1 MAIFIRVQLS
11 DILIIVHGC
20 CIFFVREYK
29 IFFESLYK
37 GYKFEWMIKTYIYRI
52 IGLTSIKIE

>member
-20 CIFFVREYK
+20 CIFFVGEYK
-29 IFFESLYK
+29 IFFELLYK
-37 GYKFEWMIKTYIYRI
+37 RYKFE
-52 IGLTSIKIE
+52 

>member
-20 CIFFVREYK
+20 CIFFVGEYK
-29 IFFESLYK
+29 IFFELLYK
-37 GYKFEWMIKTYIYRI
+37 GYKFEWMIKYIYII